1 MLTWQTSNKCTITYR
16 GTEPAHYSLGLW
28 ESALILFV
36 LGQREHDMIII
47 DQPEDD
53 LDNQTIYEDVIKFS
67 RELKPSGQFV
77 FATHNP
83 NIPVLGDAE
92 QIYGCS
98 FVDGRINIES
108 GGLDT
113 VE

>member
-1 MLTWQTSNKCTITYR
+1 
-16 GTEPAHYSLGLW
+16 
-28 ESALILFV
+28 
-36 LGQREHDMIII
+36 MIII

-113 VE
+113 VEQQKKIVDIMEGGKESFVHKKEI